1 MTVAV
6 ANELVELAHD
16 LARAVS
22 EHDVDRLERLLASE
36 FTLQG
41 AAGQLDRAAFLEAAA
56 GPYEIDEFTYEEI
69 DPEVYGNTAV
79 LVSRYHQVARLDGR
93 DLTHRMHVTD
103 IWTRREARWQI
114 VRQARDRGGRM
125 SAHATPA
132 ELEAGLDTVREA
144 PTDRGT
150 LELVVVRPE
159 VGEREV
165 LDEATLDLDD
175 GVVGDRWRNAGR
187 SGGRPANVNA
197 QVTLMSARAAALVAG
212 DRERWPLAGDQ
223 LYVDL
228 DLSGENLPP
237 GTRLG
242 IGSAVLEVT
251 DEPHTGCKKFT
262 ERFGLGRDGL
272 RQLARGPRAQPARD
286 QHARRRGR
294 HRPRRRRRHE
304 ALTDP
309 GRAPRGVVAS
319 CPHAAAMSRPR
330 VRRTVAGTRPRS
342 SSALK
347 RAIAS
352 RDEPSKRP
360 VGL

>member
-1 MTVAV
+1 
-6 ANELVELAHD
+6 
-16 LARAVS
+16 
-22 EHDVDRLERLLASE
+22 
-36 FTLQG
+36 
-41 AAGQLDRAAFLEAAA
+41 
-56 GPYEIDEFTYEEI
+56 
-69 DPEVYGNTAV
+69 
-79 LVSRYHQVARLDGR
+79 
-93 DLTHRMHVTD
+93 
-103 IWTRREARWQI
+103 
-114 VRQARDRGGRM
+114 M

-132 ELEAGLDTVREA
+132 ELEAGLDAVREA

-223 LYVDL
+223 LYVDI

-237 GTRLG
+237 GTRLA

-262 ERFGLGRDGL
+262 ERFGLD
-272 RQLARGPRAQPARD
+272 AMVFVNSP
-286 QHARRRGR
+286 
-294 HRPRRRRRHE
+294 E
-304 ALTDP
+304 
-309 GRAPRGVVAS
+309 GRALNLRGINTRVVE
-319 CPHAAAMSRPR
+319 
-330 VRRTVAGTRPRS
+330 AGTVR
-342 SSALK
+342 
-347 RAIAS
+347 
-352 RDEPSKRP
+352 
-360 VGL
+360 VGDDVTKL

>member
-1 MTVAV
+1 
-6 ANELVELAHD
+6 
-16 LARAVS
+16 
-22 EHDVDRLERLLASE
+22 
-36 FTLQG
+36 
-41 AAGQLDRAAFLEAAA
+41 
-56 GPYEIDEFTYEEI
+56 
-69 DPEVYGNTAV
+69 
-79 LVSRYHQVARLDGR
+79 
-93 DLTHRMHVTD
+93 
-103 IWTRREARWQI
+103 
-114 VRQARDRGGRM
+114 M

-144 PTDRGT
+144 PSERGT

-212 DRERWPLAGDQ
+212 ERERWPLAGDQ

-242 IGSAVLEVT
+242 IGSAVVEVT

-262 ERFGLGRDGL
+262 ERFGLD
-272 RQLARGPRAQPARD
+272 AMVFVNSP
-286 QHARRRGR
+286 
-294 HRPRRRRRHE
+294 E
-304 ALTDP
+304 
-309 GRAPRGVVAS
+309 GRALNLRGINTRVVE
-319 CPHAAAMSRPR
+319 
-330 VRRTVAGTRPRS
+330 AGTVR
-342 SSALK
+342 
-347 RAIAS
+347 
-352 RDEPSKRP
+352 
-360 VGL
+360 VGDDVTKL